1 MLLRRFKQRIYNIQR
16 LRQILGVLV
25 KYGFGYIVDRLH
37 IEQSIIGKKFFSLR
51 PARKLDI
58 FNIPKP
64 VRIRKVLEELGP
76 TFIKLGQIMSTRP
89 DLIPIELCR
98 ELEKLQDKIPPF
110 EYKKVEKQI
119 KLTLKSPL
127 NELFSQ
133 FSKEPKAAASL
144 AQVHSAQLKDGT
156 KVMVKVQRPGIE
168 KTIKKDIEILFE
180 LAKLADRHIEGIGV
194 YNPMG
199 LIDEFK
205 KSIIREIDFTKEA
218 NNIKRFRR
226 QFASDDMVYIPKVFS
241 ELSSRQVLTVERIKG
256 IKVSNNEEINSAGLD
271 RHKIAING
279 ANALLKMVFIYGF
292 FHADPHPGNIFVLS
306 DNRVAFI
313 DFGMVG
319 RIHKS
324 TKAQIANILIGIVE
338 HNVSRITNACTT
350 IGVVDEAS
358 DVKELELDLEDFI
371 DRYYVES
378 LSQLKVGHFLMD
390 LIDSVT
396 RNRIKIPSDLFLL
409 SKAFMIIEGVGE
421 KLDPSFDM
429 VGLSK
434 PFAEELVRQKYS
446 PRKIAREIINFS
458 ELFYNFAISL
468 PKELTVIIDKVK
480 KGTLRIEFEHRG
492 LEHLI
497 SEMDKVSNRIA
508 FSVIIAALIVGS
520 SIIMQTN
527 KGPLLFEFPIFGII
541 GYVIAGIMGLWLAIA
556 ILRSGRL

>member
-25 KYGFGYIVDRLH
+25 KYGFGYIVDHLH
-37 IEQSIIGKKFFSLR
+37 IEQSIIGKKFFRLR
-51 PARKLDI
+51 PAKKLDI

-110 EYKKVEKQI
+110 EYKKVEEQVMHS
-119 KLTLKSPL
+119 LKSPV

-133 FSKEPKAAASL
+133 FSKKPKAAASL

-156 KVMVKVQRPGIE
+156 KVMVKIQRPGIE
-168 KTIKKDIEILFE
+168 KTIKKDIEILYE
-180 LAKLADRHIEGIGV
+180 LAKLADRYIEDIMV
-194 YNPMG
+194 YNPTG

-205 KSIIREIDFTKEA
+205 KSIIKEIDFTKEA

-241 ELSSRQVLTVERIKG
+241 ELSSRQVLTVERIEG
-256 IKVSNNEEINSAGLD
+256 IKVSNNEEIDNAGLD

-279 ANALLKMVFIYGF
+279 ANAVLKMVFIYGF

-396 RNRIKIPSDLFLL
+396 RNRIRIPSDLFLL

>member
-127 NELFSQ
+127 NELFNQ

-256 IKVSNNEEINSAGLD
+256 IKVSNNEEIDSAGLD

>member
-1 MLLRRFKQRIYNIQR
+1 M
-16 LRQILGVLV
+16 
-25 KYGFGYIVDRLH
+25 
-37 IEQSIIGKKFFSLR
+37 
-51 PARKLDI
+51 
-58 FNIPKP
+58 
-64 VRIRKVLEELGP
+64 
-76 TFIKLGQIMSTRP
+76 
-89 DLIPIELCR
+89 
-98 ELEKLQDKIPPF
+98 
-110 EYKKVEKQI
+110 
-119 KLTLKSPL
+119 
-127 NELFSQ
+127 
-133 FSKEPKAAASL
+133 
-144 AQVHSAQLKDGT
+144 
-156 KVMVKVQRPGIE
+156 
-168 KTIKKDIEILFE
+168 
-180 LAKLADRHIEGIGV
+180 
-194 YNPMG
+194 
-199 LIDEFK
+199 
-205 KSIIREIDFTKEA
+205 
-218 NNIKRFRR
+218 
-226 QFASDDMVYIPKVFS
+226 
-241 ELSSRQVLTVERIKG
+241 
-256 IKVSNNEEINSAGLD
+256 D

>member
-51 PARKLDI
+51 PAKKLDI

-110 EYKKVEKQI
+110 EYKKVEEQVMHS
-119 KLTLKSPL
+119 LKSPV

-133 FSKEPKAAASL
+133 FSKKPKAAASL

-156 KVMVKVQRPGIE
+156 KVMVKIQRPGIE
-168 KTIKKDIEILFE
+168 KTIKKDIEILYE
-180 LAKLADRHIEGIGV
+180 LAKLADRYIEDIMV
-194 YNPMG
+194 YNPTG

-205 KSIIREIDFTKEA
+205 KSIIKEIDFTKEA

-241 ELSSRQVLTVERIKG
+241 ELSSRQVLTVERIEG
-256 IKVSNNEEINSAGLD
+256 IKVSNNEEIDSAGLD

-279 ANALLKMVFIYGF
+279 ANAVLKMVFIYGF

-396 RNRIKIPSDLFLL
+396 RNRIRIPSDLFLL

-434 PFAEELVRQKYS
+434 PFAEELMRQKYS

>member
-51 PARKLDI
+51 PAKKLDI

-110 EYKKVEKQI
+110 EYKKVEEQVMHS
-119 KLTLKSPL
+119 LKSPV

-133 FSKEPKAAASL
+133 FSKKPKAAASL

-156 KVMVKVQRPGIE
+156 KVMVKIQRPGIE
-168 KTIKKDIEILFE
+168 KTIKKDIEILYE
-180 LAKLADRHIEGIGV
+180 LAKLADRYIEDIMV

-205 KSIIREIDFTKEA
+205 KSIIKEIDFTKEA

-241 ELSSRQVLTVERIKG
+241 ELSSRQVLTVERIEG
-256 IKVSNNEEINSAGLD
+256 IKVSNNEEIDSAGLD

-279 ANALLKMVFIYGF
+279 ANAVLKMVFIYGF

-358 DVKELELDLEDFI
+358 DIKELELDLEDFI

-396 RNRIKIPSDLFLL
+396 RNRIRIPSDLFLL

-458 ELFYNFAISL
+458 ELFYNFATSL

-541 GYVIAGIMGLWLAIA
+541 GYVIAGIMGLWLVIA

>member
-1 MLLRRFKQRIYNIQR
+1 MSLRTIKHRISNIKR
-16 LRQILGVLV
+16 LNQILGVLV

-37 IEQSIIGKKFFSLR
+37 IEQSRIG
-51 PARKLDI
+51 RKLFSMRPVRKLNI
-58 FNIPKP
+58 FDLPEP
-64 VRIRKVLEELGP
+64 VRIRRALEELGP
-76 TFIKLGQIMSTRP
+76 TFIKFGQILSMRP
-89 DLIPIELCR
+89 DLIPIGLCL
-98 ELEKLQDKIPPF
+98 ELEKLQDKISPF
-110 EYKKVEKQI
+110 KYEKVEDQI
-119 KLTLKSPL
+119 KHAFKQPI
-127 NELFSQ
+127 NEIFSQ
-133 FSKEPKAAASL
+133 FSQKPQAAASL
-144 AQVHSAQLKDGT
+144 AQVHAAKLKNGT
-156 KVMVKVQRPGIE
+156 KVVVKVQRPGIE
-168 KTIKKDIEILFE
+168 KTIKKDIRILHE
-180 LAKLADRHIEGIGV
+180 LAKLADKYVEEVRV
-194 YNPMG
+194 YNPIG

-205 KSIIREIDFTKEA
+205 KSILKEIDFTREA
-218 NNIKRFRR
+218 NNIRRFRR
-226 QFASDDMVYIPKVFS
+226 QFASDDMVYIPNVFP
-241 ELSSRQVLTVERIKG
+241 ELSSRQILTVERIEG
-256 IKVSNNEEINSAGLD
+256 IKVSNNEEIDSAGLD

-279 ANALLKMVFIYGF
+279 ANALLKMVFKHGF

-306 DNRVAFI
+306 DNKVAFI

-378 LSQLKVGHFLMD
+378 LSQLKIGHFLMD

-396 RNRIKIPSDLFLL
+396 RNRIRIPSDLFLL

-468 PKELTVIIDKVK
+468 PKELTVIINKVK